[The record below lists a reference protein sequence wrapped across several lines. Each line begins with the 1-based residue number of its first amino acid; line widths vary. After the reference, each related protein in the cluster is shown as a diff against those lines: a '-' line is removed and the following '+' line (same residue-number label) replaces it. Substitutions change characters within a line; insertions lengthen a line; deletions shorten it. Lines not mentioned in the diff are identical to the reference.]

1 MAKPPTL
8 LEVAVRREGPLRGAR
23 VLSFMVAWDVV
34 RQELDHAPTIEEYAE
49 WWKLSIRTA
58 YREQASFRKC
68 FPTESDPTRLM
79 DAARASW
86 DERKGVRGLGSVALP
101 V

>member
-1 MAKPPTL
+1 M
-8 LEVAVRREGPLRGAR
+8 
-23 VLSFMVAWDVV
+23 LSFMIAWDVV
-34 RQELDHAPTIEEYAE
+34 RQELGHEPTVEEYAD

-58 YREQASFRKC
+58 YREQAAFRKC
-68 FPTESDPTRLM
+68 WPTEKDPARLM

-86 DERKGVRGLGSVALP
+86 DERKGVLGLGAVA